1 MVQWSFGLPV
11 TPKPLQKLTTSIPLL
26 NTKAVRERERET
38 ERQRERRER
47 ERGERGRGRERE
59 KERQR
64 EREREDRSTEALKNG
79 PRL

>member
-38 ERQRERRER
+38 ERQREREGER
-47 ERGERGRGRERE
+47 EG
-59 KERQR
+59 R
-64 EREREDRSTEALKNG
+64 ERERERERRRGRERGRERTEALKH
-79 PRL
+79 